1 MSIHQHEETR
11 SNEYTD
17 VREYIVLLYESQLI
31 SQADYIINKQHDK
44 YLQCNTT

>member
-11 SNEYTD
+11 SNEYTH
-17 VREYIVLLYESQLI
+17 ESQLL